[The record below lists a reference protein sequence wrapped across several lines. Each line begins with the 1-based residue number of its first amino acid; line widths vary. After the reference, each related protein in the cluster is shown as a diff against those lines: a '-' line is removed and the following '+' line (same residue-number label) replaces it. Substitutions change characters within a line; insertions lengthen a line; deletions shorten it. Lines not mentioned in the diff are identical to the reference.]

1 MKPEDKNR
9 MDKLEAQVKELMEF
23 MKQKK
28 ENQLSFPLDYPTQQ
42 ILQNG
47 VPIVIGALVP
57 GAIATGTGYIPMKIN
72 NKTVNIMYT

>member
-1 MKPEDKNR
+1 M
-9 MDKLEAQVKELMEF
+9 LEAQVQELMAF

-47 VPIVIGALVP
+47 VPIVTGGLVATP
-57 GAIATGTGYIPMKIN
+57 IATGTGYVPMKIN
-72 NKTVNIMYT
+72 NKSVRIMYF